1 MLMWYFVRYRWSSCF
16 SRRQG
21 KSLQVWLYLFF
32 TCGQAEI
39 VQCLLH
45 AQFAE
50 EHPPHR
56 LFSRRNAEQM
66 AQSMPQGA
74 MRVVLKELFAA
85 IHGIMP

>member
-1 MLMWYFVRYRWSSCF
+1 MWYFVRYRWSSCF

-21 KSLQVWLYLFF
+21 KSLQVWFYLGF